1 MTKKVI
7 IIDDS
12 ATQLN
17 ILKSTFANDNWDVCG
32 VQNAKIGY
40 EMIFD
45 FAPDLVVTDALMPQ
59 MGGFQFVKLIR
70 ENEKIS
76 KIPVIVYSVLSES
89 NAKFYLREELSEY
102 FLKKDNNYSEL
113 LELANSLVKK
123 FPLDK
128 NYKDDIL
135 RVGLQNYKESVI
147 TEENVEEIQE
157 NSEENQENEII
168 SEEQNIDIV
177 EQNIFDIDKF
187 ASKIRNCANF
197 KYSDEKIIKELFPI
211 LHFDLD
217 YDLAVVN
224 LHSFDEK
231 ENKVYFDIKDVILSP
246 IFKEYILNKFGAKT
260 NIMYKKY
267 APNLDVIVQE
277 NEFLSK
283 LEFNF
288 KYKNDD
294 IGNIIFYSKKK
305 LKWDSNENIDEIQ
318 NVLYEFFKLRFIARN
333 TENNKKNSLASR
345 YFPFN
350 KFKNIKNEQD
360 IYFGIIQITNYLEL
374 KTNLSQ
380 EEMDVINSKISEK
393 IINYFEE
400 DEQIYRNYEDEY
412 DIVIFA
418 KDKKQLM
425 QRLNFIANEIN
436 LISDDENKIETFI
449 IATSCMIENVF
460 NIIEAQKIA
469 KEALDLDYEEEKVV
483 IL

>member
-1 MTKKVI
+1 MTKKLI

-17 ILKSTFANDNWDVCG
+17 ILKTTFANDNWEVCG

-76 KIPVIVYSVLSES
+76 KIPIIVYSILSES
-89 NAKFYLREELSEY
+89 NAKFYLKEELSEY
-102 FLKKDNNYSEL
+102 FLKKDNNYNEL
-113 LELANSLVKK
+113 LDLANNLIKK
-123 FPLDK
+123 FPLDVEYK
-128 NYKDDIL
+128 NDIL
-135 RVGLQNYKESVI
+135 RVGLQNFKKTSDEDKSLD
-147 TEENVEEIQE
+147 
-157 NSEENQENEII
+157 ENQENQEETNQDEIVVNEQSVEII
-168 SEEQNIDIV
+168 EQNK
-177 EQNIFDIDKF
+177 FDADKF

-197 KYSDEKIIKELFPI
+197 KYSDEKVIKELFPI
-211 LHFDLD
+211 LHYDLD

-224 LHSFDEK
+224 IHSSDEN

-246 IFKEYILNKFGAKT
+246 IFKDYILNKFSAKI

-267 APNLDVIVQE
+267 APNLDVVVQE

-288 KYKNDD
+288 KYKSDD

-305 LKWDSNENIDEIQ
+305 LKWDDIENTDEIQ
-318 NVLYEFFKLRFIARN
+318 NILYEFFKLRFIARN
-333 TENNKKNSLASR
+333 TENNKKNTITSK

-360 IYFGIIQITNYLEL
+360 IYFGIIQITNYSEL

-380 EEMDVINSKISEK
+380 QELDVINSKISEK
-393 IINYFEE
+393 IINYFED

-412 DIVIFA
+412 DVIIFA
-418 KDKKQLM
+418 KDKKQLL
-425 QRLNFIANEIN
+425 QKLNFIANEIN
-436 LISDDENKIETFI
+436 LISDDEKIETFI
-449 IATSCMIENVF
+449 IATSCMIGDNF